1 MEVFS
6 KLKNLFMPK
15 PKTLEE
21 GVDFKFF
28 EAPEW
33 TGVTI
38 LQGDFKGIKY
48 HYGKTWIT
56 DQDVQAKLSY
66 EYTVDY
72 LGEHSY
78 ESLQSNEKFATMMGD
93 ILVLLL
99 EQYILKEENASVGT
113 YDSEESN
120 L

>member
-38 LQGDFKGIKY
+38 LQGDFKGVKY

-72 LGEHSY
+72 PGEYSH